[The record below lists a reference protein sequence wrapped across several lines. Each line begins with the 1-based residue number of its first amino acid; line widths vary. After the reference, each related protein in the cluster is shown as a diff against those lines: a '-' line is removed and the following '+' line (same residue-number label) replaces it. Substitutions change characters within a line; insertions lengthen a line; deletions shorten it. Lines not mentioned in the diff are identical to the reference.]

1 MTGDMTNRLR
11 NRASP
16 ARTWFGGMLG
26 TPSALRVSDST
37 TMIFV
42 KLVPSMS
49 SAGAMASTV
58 ISRMMTTGWLGLPP
72 TLSRRTVTDPGT
84 GATGLTP
91 GATRAAARGARL
103 LGPAGRLPRGDR
115 CRGRRDR
122 LRGHVGRV
130 PGRGRNS
137 RGDSCRARCGR
148 GRRTDDRYG
157 DDDG

>member
-42 KLVPSMS
+42 KLVPSLS
-49 SAGAMASTV
+49 SAGAMARTV
-58 ISRMMTTGWLGLPP
+58 IRRMMTTGWLGLPP

-84 GATGLTP
+84 GATGLTAGATGAAAGVTGFVVKSAGAP
-91 GATRAAARGARL
+91 GAAGKAGGHAGRAA
-103 LGPAGRLPRGDR
+103 
-115 CRGRRDR
+115 
-122 LRGHVGRV
+122 
-130 PGRGRNS
+130 
-137 RGDSCRARCGR
+137 
-148 GRRTDDRYG
+148 
-157 DDDG
+157 